1 MFESIIMKKVYTLI
15 CLVLLMLHA
24 TAQEKKWQ
32 FGFGLDVFQAK
43 LVNISKDYHIRF
55 HSVPYY
61 TQYDYGG
68 ISPGIHVIRHLNE
81 RWSLKSGLGFIR
93 HQSKFHFVYTD
104 YLGLDIDTTLHNQY
118 SYLVVPLIARYK
130 LMQWK
135 KSQVTIGAG
144 LLNKI
149 LWSYDSNFPEINHV
163 LVMLFVTA
171 RTYVVAGRIEAS
183 YEWNL
188 KKQSSIGL
196 DLFLSRDLTAYLGK
210 NIGFMGN
217 LIPSRYLIGGIG
229 LKYTF

>member
-1 MFESIIMKKVYTLI
+1 MKKVYTLI

-43 LVNISKDYHIRF
+43 LVNISKEYDMQL

-81 RWSLKSGLGFIR
+81 RWSLKSGLGFIGHR
-93 HQSKFHFVYTD
+93 SKFHFVYTD
-104 YLGLDIDTTLHNQY
+104 LFGNDIDTTLRNQY
-118 SYLVVPLIARYK
+118 NYLVVPLIARYK
-130 LMQWK
+130 LLQWK
-135 KSQVTIGAG
+135 NSQLTIGGG

-149 LWSYDSNFPEINHV
+149 LWSFDSNFPEINHS
-163 LVMLFVTA
+163 LIMLFETA
-171 RTYVVAGRIEAS
+171 RTFVLAGRIEAD
-183 YEWNL
+183 YEWNFNNH
-188 KKQSSIGL
+188 SSIGL
-196 DLFLSRDLTAYLGK
+196 SLFLSRDVTSYLPRY
-210 NIGFMGN
+210 NAGFMDN
-217 LIPSRYLIGGIG
+217 LKPSRYLFGGIG